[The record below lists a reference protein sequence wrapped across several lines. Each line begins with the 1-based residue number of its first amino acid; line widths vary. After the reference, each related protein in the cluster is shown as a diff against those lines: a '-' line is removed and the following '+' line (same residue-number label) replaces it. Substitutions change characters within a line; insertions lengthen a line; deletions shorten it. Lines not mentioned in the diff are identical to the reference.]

1 MRTKCAPR
9 AAPATPPAPAR
20 IAGAQILSP
29 IPEAHFAHI
38 GGGGSGTLLWFCVP
52 MVVPAAGELRSM
64 ELARAGALGDGAD
77 GLDGLGIGPGAGLVP
92 QRPYVVR
99 LSGTLR
105 MLVVED
111 QRTMRQMVAMLFQVR
126 ARGDAARREG
136 RRRTHDE

>member
-1 MRTKCAPR
+1 
-9 AAPATPPAPAR
+9 
-20 IAGAQILSP
+20 
-29 IPEAHFAHI
+29 
-38 GGGGSGTLLWFCVP
+38 

-77 GLDGLGIGPGAGLVP
+77 GLDGVAGIGPGAGLVP

-105 MLVVED
+105 ILVVED

>member
-1 MRTKCAPR
+1 
-9 AAPATPPAPAR
+9 
-20 IAGAQILSP
+20 
-29 IPEAHFAHI
+29 
-38 GGGGSGTLLWFCVP
+38 
-52 MVVPAAGELRSM
+52 
-64 ELARAGALGDGAD
+64 
-77 GLDGLGIGPGAGLVP
+77 VP